1 MTELSLS
8 HEQLVKLI
16 RRLII
21 ETIQT
26 NEDIEKFIHDKVWEA
41 INENEDSKT
50 PLAPCE
56 IEEDRGRKK

>member
-1 MTELSLS
+1 MTLSKKDIE
-8 HEQLVKLI
+8 HI
-16 RRLII
+16 YRFII

-26 NEDIEKFIHDKVWEA
+26 NEDIDKFIHDKAWEA